1 MPGTLAT
8 VGSFLK
14 RHPDFGGDIVI
25 IQDGLSG
32 EHREALSALS
42 RRVRFAP
49 VSPELRERLARVGA
63 AVPRFA
69 PILSHLHA
77 FEAYRLSGYRK
88 VLLVDGDLVFRQP
101 IGELFE
107 TGDALVCCGDGVYL
121 AGRRRDAA
129 TFLPLDDPG
138 HAGPAGVLDRT
149 FNDGFLLIDAGLTGE
164 SVYADLLSMVTPET
178 WRGTGTP
185 HFKQFIHNRYF
196 AGRQTLVSSTYN
208 FLLGS
213 AASIRAREGLAIEDA
228 KVLHFNVPHK
238 PWKAAEML
246 RRAYR
251 DAPEPAFGLWYEAW
265 LDCLAIVHLR
275 TAHYSRAVS
284 TCGTSPHDYT
294 AYGLHVRSPIALP
307 FTRRPG
313 SRRDAPDVL
322 IRFGETPA
330 ALPAPV
336 HRNSGEALSR
346 EVAPGA
352 FLLTMAGHARYLV
365 TDGRNIVIEPLGGDE
380 RHMETALTKPLMTA
394 LLRQRGVATFHAVAV
409 AAEAG
414 AVLFLG
420 DSGSGKSSL
429 AGALVARGCDLLAEE
444 STGVV
449 LGTNGRLEVLPAF
462 PRIKL
467 RQDVLDV
474 LGWRTQGRPR
484 PEDPK
489 YVVPVERFRA
499 TPLAP
504 CAAFILV
511 VGDGPDTEIERV
523 PPIRVLKWLKKY
535 TPRRGL
541 VWALGQ
547 YRSHFHIVTALAK
560 SIPVFL
566 VTRPAHPIRL
576 DVLADRIEEVLADAA
591 GRVPRPLTGVDRV
604 ELLRGVGRFPA
615 GTGRN
620 GLPE

>member
-1 MPGTLAT
+1 MTGTSAPGQEVCLATVTTEAFMPGTLVT

-14 RHPDFGGDIVI
+14 RHPDFGGDVVI
-25 IQDGLSG
+25 IQAGLSG

-49 VSPELRERLARVGA
+49 VSSELRERAARVGA
-63 AVPRFA
+63 ALPRFA
-69 PILSHLHA
+69 PFPSYFHA
-77 FEAYRLSGYRK
+77 LEAYRLTGYRK
-88 VLLVDGDLVFRQP
+88 ILFCDSDLLFRRP

-107 TGDALVCCGDGVYL
+107 TGEALICCGCGVYL

-138 HAGPAGVLDRT
+138 HAGPAGALDRT
-149 FNDGFLLIDAGLTGE
+149 FNGGFLLIDAGLTGE

-185 HFKQFIHNRYF
+185 HTQQFLQNRYF

-213 AASIRAREGLAIEDA
+213 AASIRAREGLAVEDA

-238 PWKAAEML
+238 PWEAARML

-251 DAPEPAFGLWYEAW
+251 DAPDPAFVLWYEAW
-265 LDCLAIVHLR
+265 LDCLATVHLR
-275 TAHYSRAVS
+275 TAHYSRVVS

-307 FTRRPG
+307 FTPRPG

-336 HRNSGEALSR
+336 RRDSGEAISR
-346 EVAPGA
+346 EMAPGA
-352 FLLTMAGHARYLV
+352 FLLTFIGSARYLV
-365 TDGRNIVIEPLGGDE
+365 SDGSNITIEPRGDDE
-380 RHMETALTKPLMTA
+380 RHMEAVLTRRLMLPL
-394 LLRQRGVATFHAVAV
+394 LQQRGMATFHASAV
-409 AAEAG
+409 AAAAG

-420 DSGSGKSSL
+420 TKGSGKSSL
-429 AGALVARGCDLLAEE
+429 AGALVARGYDLLSDEL
-444 STGVV
+444 TGVA
-449 LGTNGRLEVLPAF
+449 LDADGRPEVLPAF
-462 PRIKL
+462 PQLRL
-467 RQDVLDV
+467 RQDVLDA
-474 LGWRTQGRPR
+474 LDWRAQGGRR
-484 PEDPK
+484 WPEDPK
-489 YVVPVERFRA
+489 HTITVERFRA

-504 CAAFILV
+504 CAAFILTS
-511 VGDGPDTEIERV
+511 GDGPDVEVEKV
-523 PPIRVLKWLKKY
+523 PPIRVLEWLKKH
-535 TPRRGL
+535 TPRKRI

-547 YRSHFHIVTALAK
+547 YRSHFRNTTAFAK
-560 SIPVFL
+560 SVPVFL
-566 VTRPAHPIRL
+566 VTRPAHPMRL
-576 DVLADRIEEVLADAA
+576 DASADRIEEVLAGANPS
-591 GRVPRPLTGVDRV
+591 R
-604 ELLRGVGRFPA
+604 PA
-615 GTGRN
+615 GG
-620 GLPE
+620 GGFG